1 MTDSRLSLREST
13 CPQSKPAAL
22 AGSPTVLAAILALL
36 CSLPPACLAQP
47 AAESPTLRSLSGRT
61 MGTTYTVKVFGGPSV
76 DTDLTFAIDAELRRI
91 NDQMSTYLKSSEI
104 SKFNAS
110 ESTDWFDVSQEF
122 AEVVDFAQQV
132 SQKTNGAFDV
142 TVGPLV
148 NAWSFGPDPKTN
160 QIPADSELEKLRE
173 SVGFEKL
180 SVRLDPPAIRKSI
193 PALKIDLSAIAK
205 GHAVDRLV
213 QLLATKGATN
223 VFVEI
228 GGEVRTRG
236 DKGGQPWKVGIQ
248 MPDTAADT
256 VMIAHAMGGG
266 TGADEAMATSGDY
279 RNYFEVDGKRYS
291 HTIDPRNGKPVDHEL
306 ASVTVVTASCMAADA
321 WATAI
326 NVLGNPAGIA
336 LANRES
342 LSTLLVR
349 RFGDDYA
356 VSGTGTLAQ
365 YAANQP
371 ASQDAPANADASVVP
386 VMVLAF
392 GVFAVLI
399 CAMAVGV
406 MFGRKPIAGSCG
418 GLNNPPNEE
427 GAVSCS
433 MCSNPADACKEL
445 RERMKGKDASTAEG

>member
-1 MTDSRLSLREST
+1 MAATKTRTLLTATLTFLLCLS
-13 CPQSKPAAL
+13 
-22 AGSPTVLAAILALL
+22 GPTVPAQTAPEAA
-36 CSLPPACLAQP
+36 P
-47 AAESPTLRSLSGRT
+47 LRSLNGRT
-61 MGTTYTVKVFGGPSV
+61 MGTTYAVKLFDGPSV
-76 DTDLTFAIDAELRRI
+76 DADLAFAIDAELRRI

-110 ESTDWFDVSQEF
+110 ESTDWFDVSKEF
-122 AEVVDFAQQV
+122 AEVVAFAQRV
-132 SQKTNGAFDV
+132 SEKTAGAFDV

-160 QIPADSELEKLRE
+160 RIPTDDELEKLRE
-173 SVGFEKL
+173 FVGYQKL
-180 SVRLDPPAIRKSI
+180 SVRLDPPAIRKSV
-193 PALKIDLSAIAK
+193 PGLKIDLSAIAK

-213 QLLATKGATN
+213 RLLAQQGATN

-228 GGEVRTRG
+228 GGEVRTSG

-248 MPDTAADT
+248 MPDTMADT
-256 VMIAHAMGGG
+256 VMIAHAMGAG
-266 TGADEAMATSGDY
+266 TGAGEAMATSGDY
-279 RNYFEVDGKRYS
+279 RNYFQVAGKRYS
-291 HTIDPRNGKPVDHEL
+291 HTIDPRTGKPVDHDL
-306 ASVTVVTASCMAADA
+306 ASVTVVANSCMAADA

-326 NVLGNPAGIA
+326 NVLGSAPGNE
-336 LANRES
+336 LASRES

-349 RFGDDYA
+349 RSGNDYV

-365 YAANQP
+365 YAAQQSAPQLSP
-371 ASQDAPANADASVVP
+371 AKADNSVIP

-418 GLNNPPNEE
+418 GLNNPQNED
-427 GAVSCS
+427 GSSSCS

-445 RERMKGKDASTAEG
+445 RERMKGKDATTADS